1 MKNKYS
7 KIALAAILLIAN
19 FAMVLPA
26 LSKSIHFVPD
36 TNKTSLKIK
45 DNRPNRPVFKSEV
58 PKNFQIFV
66 SKPTSKTSANN
77 TTSTKTASA
86 KTISSLN
93 LEQTKPLDNVKV
105 YPNPVSNQ
113 LNLTYTLKN
122 ESVVTVKIMD
132 VLGNEVLVLMSKKM
146 EAGEQNSKF
155 LIETKLSTGFYFV
168 RLSAGSESIIKRISV
183 L

>member
-1 MKNKYS
+1 MKNKYP
-7 KIALAAILLIAN
+7 KIALAALLIIAN

-36 TNKTSLKIK
+36 SNKTSIKIK
-45 DNRPNRPVFKSEV
+45 DNRPNRPVFSSEV
-58 PKNFQIFV
+58 PKNFEIFIF
-66 SKPTSKTSANN
+66 KATTKANTNNTQTGKTSSNKN
-77 TTSTKTASA
+77 
-86 KTISSLN
+86 ISSLS
-93 LEQTKPLDNVKV
+93 LEQSKPLDNVKV

-146 EAGEQNSKF
+146 DAGEQNNKF

>member
-7 KIALAAILLIAN
+7 KIALAAFLLTAN
-19 FAMVLPA
+19 FAIVLPA

-36 TNKTSLKIK
+36 SNKSTLKIK
-45 DNRPNRPVFKSEV
+45 DNRPNRPVFSSEV
-58 PKNFQIFV
+58 PENFKIFIFKAT
-66 SKPTSKTSANN
+66 SKPNTNNTQSNKTSA
-77 TTSTKTASA
+77 T
-86 KTISSLN
+86 KTISSVSLDQN
-93 LEQTKPLDNVKV
+93 KPLDNVKV

-122 ESVVTVKIMD
+122 ESVVTIKIMD

-146 EAGEQNSKF
+146 DAGEQNNKF

>member
-1 MKNKYS
+1 
-7 KIALAAILLIAN
+7 
-19 FAMVLPA
+19 MVLPA
-26 LSKSIHFVPD
+26 LSESIHFVPD
-36 TNKTSLKIK
+36 SNKTTLKIK
-45 DNRPNRPVFKSEV
+45 DNRPNRPVFSSDL
-58 PKNFQIFV
+58 PKNFEMFIFKAS
-66 SKPTSKTSANN
+66 SKVNTNSTQASKTS
-77 TTSTKTASA
+77 T
-86 KTISSLN
+86 KTISSLS

-146 EAGEQNSKF
+146 DAGEQNSKF